1 MGAEIKLGLNETL
14 GLSGALRGA
23 VHDIE
28 TKLKE
33 IDDPRLTS
41 WMLMMRRNEKDFML
55 RRDQKYVA
63 EIKKSAA
70 EFSKA
75 LSAVAIAPPVMA
87 EITAKLATYQKEF
100 AAWAET
106 APANRSLRRQHDED
120 VSGL

>member
-1 MGAEIKLGLNETL
+1 
-14 GLSGALRGA
+14 
-23 VHDIE
+23 
-28 TKLKE
+28 
-33 IDDPRLTS
+33 
-41 WMLMMRRNEKDFML
+41 MRRNEKDFML
-55 RRDQKYVA
+55 RRDPKYVA

-106 APANRSLRRQHDED
+106 AQQTAAYDASMMKTFR
-120 VSGL
+120 GL

>member
-1 MGAEIKLGLNETL
+1 M
-14 GLSGALRGA
+14 RGA

-55 RRDQKYVA
+55 RRDPKYVA

-75 LSAVAIAPPVMA
+75 LSVVAISPPVFGGDHCEAGDLPEGVRDLGRDGA
-87 EITAKLATYQKEF
+87 ED
-100 AAWAET
+100 
-106 APANRSLRRQHDED
+106 RGLRRQHDED